1 MGDKDIILICY
12 KHEGRPEKDQ
22 LPLYL
27 YKQAEC
33 WRKRHSDK
41 EHTLYIGTNVSSIQ
55 SKNDKTWS
63 INMKCNFITS
73 IWKPFTNILFLVNKQ
88 ILPPMS

>member
-1 MGDKDIILICY
+1 MGDEDIILICY

-27 YKQAEC
+27 YKQAE
-33 WRKRHSDK
+33 RKRHSDK

-55 SKNDKTWS
+55 SKNDKT
-63 INMKCNFITS
+63 
-73 IWKPFTNILFLVNKQ
+73 
-88 ILPPMS
+88 